1 MPEKTVDVDSFVEGS
16 TQITAVIA
24 VGCCR
29 VTLAVAVNVDCAC
42 EVAVIVT
49 TLLVGTAAGA
59 VYNPPLLIDPV
70 PVPLTDQFTNVLLTF
85 KTVAV
90 HWEVPSTV
98 TSVGL
103 HVTVIVGV
111 VVVVELLPQE
121 IRIAGTAISA
131 NRKIRRSQRT
141 FSRPT

>member
-1 MPEKTVDVDSFVEGS
+1 
-16 TQITAVIA
+16 
-24 VGCCR
+24 
-29 VTLAVAVNVDCAC
+29 
-42 EVAVIVT
+42 VIVT

-70 PVPLTDQFTNVLLTF
+70 PVPLTDQFTSVLLTF

-131 NRKIRRSQRT
+131 NKKIRRSQRT
-141 FSRPT
+141 FSRPK